1 MDENVSITALQ
12 AENQTLKEEV
22 IRLRGVLFKY
32 KKLQSNVK
40 ELSKIF
46 NIDKEAQL
54 KEGYLLRNEQN

>member
-1 MDENVSITALQ
+1 MDETVETLKE
-12 AENQTLKEEV
+12 ENQTLKEEV